1 MVAKM
6 ATLPEQLRR
15 SLTWDQGTEM
25 ANHVQIAEATGL
37 PIYFCDPHSPWQRG
51 TNENTNGLLRQYL
64 PKGTDL
70 SFHGPGML
78 DNIAA
83 ELNGRP
89 RKTLNWRTP
98 AEALHALLSGRSRST
113 RCCDHRLIPPAA
125 LTTKTSWTIGLRPGI
140 ASPAWPPP
148 RIAT

>member
-1 MVAKM
+1 
-6 ATLPEQLRR
+6 
-15 SLTWDQGTEM
+15 M

-37 PIYFCDPHSPWQRG
+37 SIYFCDPHSPWQRG

-70 SFHGPGML
+70 SFYGPGLL
-78 DNIAA
+78 DQIAA

-98 AEALHALLSGRSRST
+98 AEALDALLSGQS
-113 RCCDHRLIPPAA
+113 DPPGVA
-125 LTTKTSWTIGLRPGI
+125 TT
-140 ASPAWPPP
+140 A
-148 RIAT
+148 